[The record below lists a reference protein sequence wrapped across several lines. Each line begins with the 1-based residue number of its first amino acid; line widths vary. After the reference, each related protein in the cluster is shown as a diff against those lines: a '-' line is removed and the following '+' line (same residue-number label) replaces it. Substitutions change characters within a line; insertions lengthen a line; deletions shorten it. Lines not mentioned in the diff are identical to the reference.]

1 MLICN
6 FCGKNQKEVRKLLQG
21 ADNVHICDRCVSLS
35 NNLLEKELNAQ
46 GKKLSKQE
54 LKSDSFSS
62 KIQTR
67 INC

>member
-46 GKKLSKQE
+46 GKKL
-54 LKSDSFSS
+54 
-62 KIQTR
+62 
-67 INC
+67 